1 MKKSRAAG
9 MAVILALLLTGCGKQ
24 AKAGDWNSK
33 AESIYVSRALEIE
46 SSVIYTSPVDND
58 TYNQD
63 ELQAYVEEAVASYNE
78 EHGGAKE
85 SQNREDADKL
95 PVALKSCTLEGKTG
109 KLVFEYKDGENL
121 VAFAQESGDKSNT
134 LTSFSVMKVSDA
146 LVAGGLLDGSFV
158 TIEGHAAANEEVTK
172 QSDHIAVM
180 AEGSAVIYT
189 EGAILYVTEG
199 VNLRDTHTAEVPEG
213 KSYIIFQK

>member
-9 MAVILALLLTGCGKQ
+9 LAVVLALLLTGCLKT
-24 AKAGDWNSK
+24 AKAGDWSSG
-33 AESIYVSRALEIE
+33 AERIYVNRAMGIE

-63 ELQAYVEEAVASYNE
+63 ELQTYVDGVVAAYNE
-78 EHGGAKE
+78 EHAGAKE
-85 SQNREDADKL
+85 SQNREGANRL
-95 PVALKSCTLEGKTG
+95 PVALKSCILEGGTG

-121 VAFAQESGDKSNT
+121 VAFARETGDKSNT
-134 LTSFSVMKVSDA
+134 LTGFSVMKVSDA
-146 LVAGGLLDGSFV
+146 LVAGGLLDGTFV
-158 TIEGHAAANEEVTK
+158 TIEGEAAASEEVTK
-172 QSDHIAVM
+172 QSGQIAVT
-180 AEGSAVIYT
+180 ATGSAVIYT

-199 VNLRDTHTAEVPEG
+199 VTLRDTHTAEVPEG

>member
-9 MAVILALLLTGCGKQ
+9 LAVILALLLTGCGKQ
-24 AKAGDWNSK
+24 ARAGDWSAG
-33 AESIYVSRALEIE
+33 AERIYVNRAMAIE

-58 TYNQD
+58 TYSRD
-63 ELQAYVEEAVASYNE
+63 ELQAYAEAAVTAYNT
-78 EHGGAKE
+78 EHGGAAR
-85 SQNREDADKL
+85 SQNQKDAEKL

-109 KLVFEYKDGENL
+109 KLIFEYKDGENL
-121 VAFAQESGDKSNT
+121 VAFARETGDQSNT
-134 LTSFSVMKVSDA
+134 LTGFSVMTVSEA
-146 LVAGGLLDGSFV
+146 LAAGGLKDGSFV
-158 TIEGHAAANEEVTK
+158 TVEGQAAATEDVTG
-172 QSDHIAVM
+172 QSDQIAVT

-199 VNLRDTHTAEVPEG
+199 VTLLDTHTAEAPEG